1 MSTSDTIVD
10 LRSVSVGA
18 DERRPMS
25 LKSHCALICSNQ
37 SLFRTGL
44 RLILQ
49 ETGWGEV
56 LEAPLELSP
65 AAQPMSVLPLG
76 IVVVDA
82 SQAWNHCLDTVSQ
95 IQQSQQCS
103 PVLVLS
109 ANKEPRYVRAALD
122 VGARGYVLEQASKDE
137 FRVAC
142 LAVHQGGIYLDPQVV
157 PRLLL
162 DLSKPEAELRK
173 AAILAGLS
181 RGASNQTLAA
191 ELSLSVS
198 SIKLCIRELFAEYG
212 VGSRL
217 DLLAAVGARNQ
228 FGTERF

>member
-1 MSTSDTIVD
+1 
-10 LRSVSVGA
+10 
-18 DERRPMS
+18 MS
-25 LKSHCALICSNQ
+25 LKSHSALICSNQ

-49 ETGWGEV
+49 EAGWGQV
-56 LEAPLELSP
+56 VEAPLELPP
-65 AAQPMSVLPLG
+65 AAQPLISLPLG
-76 IVVVDA
+76 IAVVDA
-82 SQAWNHCLDTVSQ
+82 SQAWTRCLETVSQ

-103 PVLVLS
+103 PVPVLVLS

-217 DLLAAVGARNQ
+217 DLLAAAGARNQ
-228 FGTERF
+228 FGSERVHLS